1 MHNRDNKRISEQ
13 RQDILNLFS
22 KNVDFAPRLCY
33 YISARRK
40 SQALCGEFEQRRTSD
55 YVNIYA

>member
-1 MHNRDNKRISEQ
+1 MRISEK
-13 RQDILNLFS
+13 RKDILNLFA

-33 YISARRK
+33 YIPARRK